1 MSTLIEGIEVNAM
14 QLHHWVNTLGQDLKS
29 RYGET
34 VRKLTIHGNFTC
46 PNRDGTLGTGGC
58 TFCNV
63 ASFVDE
69 TTAVQSIAQQLDV
82 KAEQLKAKSSKYL
95 AYFQAYTSTYG
106 EALELDR
113 LYREAMAYRNIVGLC
128 VGTRPDCVS
137 DVVLNLLSGY
147 REQGY
152 EIWLELG
159 LQTSNDKTLKRINR
173 GHGWAEYEHV
183 CLKARALGIKVCT
196 HLIVGLP
203 GEGWQDYQQ
212 TIDKVV
218 ALGVDGLKLH
228 PLHIVTGST
237 MAKAYAANRLAAI
250 TLEEYVAVAVMM
262 IQRTPAEVVYHRVSA
277 TARKPTL
284 IAPAWCED
292 RWQGIIAVAKGLA
305 ASGSQGS
312 QTNSR
317 YLFRSVS

>member
-1 MSTLIEGIEVNAM
+1 M
-14 QLHHWVNTLGQDLKS
+14 QLQHWVNTLGQDLKT
-29 RYGET
+29 RHGET

-46 PNRDGTLGTGGC
+46 PNRDGTLGRGGC

-63 ASFVDE
+63 ASFADE
-69 TTAVQSIAQQLDV
+69 TIAVQSIAQQLEI
-82 KAEQLKAKSSKYL
+82 KADQLKTKSSKYL

-106 EALELDR
+106 EVMALDR

-137 DVVLNLLSGY
+137 DAVLDLLSGY
-147 REQGY
+147 REQGF

-173 GHGWAEYEHV
+173 GHGWAEYEQV
-183 CLKARALGIKVCT
+183 SIKARALGIKVCT

-203 GEGWQDYQQ
+203 GEGWQEHQD
-212 TIDKVV
+212 TIDAVV
-218 ALGVDGLKLH
+218 GLGVDGIKLH
-228 PLHIVTGST
+228 PLHLVQGSI
-237 MAKAYAANRLAAI
+237 MAKSYHAGKIMPL
-250 TLEEYVAVAVMM
+250 TLDEYVAAAVMM

-284 IAPAWCED
+284 LAPAWCED
-292 RWQGIIAVAKGLA
+292 RWRGIIAVAQGLA
-305 ASGSQGS
+305 ASGGQGS
-312 QTNSR
+312 QTDR
-317 YLFRSVS
+317 PYLPNPASM